1 MKPKAN
7 LGPYWVTV
15 AEAAQILG
23 LSVQGVHKRLKSG
36 RFPYE
41 LSGGVR
47 VLRRDGLEAA
57 WFGSSQRLADMP
69 PQGRAAIS
77 GGWQQEPD
85 WDAIGAL
92 LSEFLPDWPSPPWDA
107 DQACTLSQCL
117 AMAQEAS
124 NG

>member
-1 MKPKAN
+1 MKPRAN
-7 LGPYWVTV
+7 LGPQWVTV

-77 GGWQQEPD
+77 GGWQQV
-85 WDAIGAL
+85 AAL
-92 LSEFLPDWPSPPWDA
+92 LNSYLPDWPAPPWDA
-107 DQACTLSQCL
+107 DQTATL
-117 AMAQEAS
+117 AMVLDLAREGA
-124 NG
+124 